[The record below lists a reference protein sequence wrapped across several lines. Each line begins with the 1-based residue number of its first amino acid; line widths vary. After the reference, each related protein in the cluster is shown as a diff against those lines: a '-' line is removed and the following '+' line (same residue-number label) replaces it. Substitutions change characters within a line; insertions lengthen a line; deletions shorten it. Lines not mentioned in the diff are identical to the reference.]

1 MDRSPHSASKTF
13 LISIKMKHAFNFF
26 RSHKMS
32 LLSLLFV
39 AIATA
44 LGADSSFAMAEVALT
59 GDGDGFSKEYTAGA
73 EDTKGLET
81 QHQGEGATA
90 GAAREA
96 GLEVEEIDQIIAK
109 FRPFRFPLEWFITNR
124 MQQSK
129 AQSYEQTHYRSGATV
144 LEAITAEDFTSSG
157 TFAKKNVAF
166 SVSVD
171 KFVSGVESIHEYDTI
186 YVQNVT
192 GYADD
197 GTTEDGGLFLFVTK
211 KDEDSCRFAVIN
223 PPAAGNVT
231 IPAGSKFVI
240 CGNACSESQMVV
252 DPETYLPS
260 SDTLFL
266 QKKISNIVM
275 TDEWLEQARKV
286 KFVKKD
292 VVDNGLYNHKRKCAR
307 SHWLGRQFMTTIN
320 VKDAKIG
327 AEPVYFER
335 GILRQVNMSY
345 MHSGDDYNWN
355 DLIAIS
361 KMMFT
366 ENAANTTAVGLCGKN
381 AMQRLLRLA
390 ANVDVQRSL
399 KYERN
404 EEMGVSIH
412 KWHDGFGTIEFML
425 DPTLDDIGYQDFI
438 VILDLDNA
446 VHYVKK
452 IEAETEQ
459 DLKKTGEARE
469 AQRRIIQTI
478 DCVGLKGYN
487 SMIVGP
493 ADAQARV
500 RELGGVNIDIMSS
513 ETLSGLSGL
522 KDKMVVYLTADDGEY
537 KAGESYQYDAS
548 SRTWSIYDGTLEE
561 A

>member
-1 MDRSPHSASKTF
+1 
-13 LISIKMKHAFNFF
+13 MKHAFNFF
-26 RSHKMS
+26 TSHKMGF
-32 LLSLLFV
+32 LSLLLV
-39 AIATA
+39 AFATV
-44 LGADSSFAMAEVALT
+44 LGADSSFAMAEVALAGE
-59 GDGDGFSKEYTAGA
+59 GDGNGAGFSQEYTPGA

-90 GAAREA
+90 GAARAA

-124 MQQSK
+124 MTQQK
-129 AQSYEQTHYRSGATV
+129 ATSYEQTHYRSGATV
-144 LEAITAEDFTSSG
+144 LEAVTGEEFSSTG
-157 TFAKKNVAF
+157 TFEKKNVAF
-166 SVSVD
+166 SVNVD
-171 KFVSGVESIHEYDTI
+171 AFVSGVESIHEYDTI
-186 YVQNVT
+186 YVKDVM

-197 GTTEDGGLFLFVTK
+197 GETEDGGLFLFVTK
-211 KDEDSCRFAVIN
+211 KDEDSVRFAVIN
-223 PPAAGNVT
+223 PPATVAAAGGLK
-231 IPAGSKFVI
+231 IPSGTKLVI
-240 CGNACSESQMVV
+240 CGNACSESQMIV

-286 KFVKKD
+286 KFVQKD

-307 SHWLGRQFMTTIN
+307 SHWLGRQFRTTIN

-345 MHSGDDYNWN
+345 MHDGEDYNWN

-404 EEMGVSIH
+404 DEMGVSIH

-438 VILDLDNA
+438 VILDLENA

-452 IEAETEQ
+452 IEAETSQ

-493 ADAQARV
+493 ASAAARV
-500 RELGGVNIDIMSS
+500 RALGGVSLNIITS
-513 ETLSGLSGL
+513 ETLTGIANPTEG
-522 KDKMVVYLTADDGEY
+522 MVVYLTEVDGEY
-537 KAGESYQYDAS
+537 MAEEAYQYKGGS
-548 SRTWSIYDGTLEE
+548 WVIYEGTVEE
-561 A
+561 S

>member
-1 MDRSPHSASKTF
+1 
-13 LISIKMKHAFNFF
+13 MKHAFNFF
-26 RSHKMS
+26 TSHKMGF
-32 LLSLLFV
+32 LSLLLV
-39 AIATA
+39 AFATV
-44 LGADSSFAMAEVALT
+44 LGADSSFAMAEVALAGE
-59 GDGDGFSKEYTAGA
+59 GDGNGAGFSQEYTPGA

-90 GAAREA
+90 GAARAA

-124 MQQSK
+124 MTQQK
-129 AQSYEQTHYRSGATV
+129 ATSYEQTHYRSGATV
-144 LEAITAEDFTSSG
+144 LEAVTGEEFSSTG

-166 SVSVD
+166 SVNVD
-171 KFVSGVESIHEYDTI
+171 AFVSGVESIHEYDTI
-186 YVQNVT
+186 YVKDVM

-197 GTTEDGGLFLFVTK
+197 GETEDGGLFLFVTK
-211 KDEDSCRFAVIN
+211 KDEDSVRFAVIN
-223 PPAAGNVT
+223 PPATVAAAGGLK
-231 IPAGSKFVI
+231 IPSGTKLVI

-286 KFVKKD
+286 TFVQKD

-345 MHSGDDYNWN
+345 MHDGEDYNWN

-404 EEMGVSIH
+404 DEMGVSIH

-452 IEAETEQ
+452 IEAETSQ

-493 ADAQARV
+493 ASAAARV
-500 RELGGVNIDIMSS
+500 RALGGVSLNIITS
-513 ETLSGLSGL
+513 ETLTGIANPTEG
-522 KDKMVVYLTADDGEY
+522 MVVYLTEVDGEY
-537 KAGESYQYDAS
+537 MAEEAYQYKGGS
-548 SRTWSIYDGTLEE
+548 WVIYEGTVEE
-561 A
+561 S

>member
-1 MDRSPHSASKTF
+1 
-13 LISIKMKHAFNFF
+13 MKHAFNFF
-26 RSHKMS
+26 RSHKMGF
-32 LLSLLFV
+32 LSLLLV
-39 AIATA
+39 AMATV
-44 LGADSSFAMAEVALT
+44 LGADSSFAMAEVALAGA
-59 GDGDGFSKEYTAGA
+59 GDSNGAGFSQEYTPGA

-81 QHQGEGATA
+81 QHQGEAATA
-90 GAAREA
+90 GAARAA

-109 FRPFRFPLEWFITNR
+109 FRPFRFPLEWFITNK
-124 MQQSK
+124 MQQQK
-129 AQSYEQTHYRSGATV
+129 ATSYEQTHFRSGATV
-144 LEAITAEDFTSSG
+144 LEAVTGADFSSTG

-166 SVSVD
+166 SVNTSD
-171 KFVSGVESIHEYDTI
+171 FVSGVESIHEFDTI
-186 YVQNVT
+186 YVKDVM

-197 GTTEDGGLFLFVTK
+197 GVTEDGGLFLFVTK
-211 KDEDSCRFAVIN
+211 KDEDSVRFAVIN
-223 PPAAGNVT
+223 PPATVAASGDLE
-231 IPAGSKFVI
+231 IPSGTKLVI
-240 CGNACSESQMVV
+240 CGNACSESQMIV

-275 TDEWLEQARKV
+275 TDEWLQQARKV
-286 KFVKKD
+286 KFVQKD

-307 SHWLGRQFMTTIN
+307 SHWLGRQCMTTID

-327 AEPVYFER
+327 REPVYFER

-345 MHSGDDYNWN
+345 MHDNEDYNWN

-366 ENAANTTAVGLCGKN
+366 ENAANTYAVGLCGKN

-404 EEMGVSIH
+404 DEMGVSIH

-438 VILDLDNA
+438 VILDLENA

-452 IEAETEQ
+452 IEAETNQ

-493 ADAQARV
+493 ASAAARV
-500 RELGGVNIDIMSS
+500 RALGGVSLNIITS
-513 ETLSGLSGL
+513 ETLSGIKNPTEG
-522 KDKMVVYLTADDGEY
+522 MVVYLTEVDGEY
-537 KAGESYQYDAS
+537 MPDEAYQYTGES
-548 SRTWSIYDGTLEE
+548 WVIYEGTVEE
-561 A
+561 S

>member
-1 MDRSPHSASKTF
+1 MEQV
-13 LISIKMKHAFNFF
+13 FNFF
-26 RSHKMS
+26 RSHKMGF
-32 LLSLLFV
+32 LSLLLV
-39 AIATA
+39 AMATA
-44 LGADSSFAMAEVALT
+44 LGADSTFAMAEVALT
-59 GDGDGFSKEYTAGA
+59 GADEGFAKEGELYTTGA

-96 GLEVEEIDQIIAK
+96 GLEVEEIDQIISK

-124 MQQSK
+124 MQQHK

-144 LEAITAEDFTSSG
+144 LEAIAGADFASTG

-166 SVSVD
+166 SVSPTD
-171 KFVSGVESIHEYDTI
+171 FVSGVESIHEYDTI
-186 YVQNVT
+186 YVKDVT

-197 GTTEDGGLFLFVTK
+197 GVTEDGGLFLFVTK
-211 KDEDSCRFAVIN
+211 KDEDTVRFAVIN
-223 PPAAGNVT
+223 PPASVAATGDLE
-231 IPAGSKFVI
+231 IPSGSKLVI
-240 CGNACSESQMVV
+240 CGNACSESQMIVA
-252 DPETYLPS
+252 PETYLPS
-260 SDTLFL
+260 SDTLYL

-275 TDEWLEQARKV
+275 TDEWLAQARKV
-286 KFVKKD
+286 KFVQKD

-307 SHWLGRQFMTTIN
+307 SHWLGRQFMTTID
-320 VKDAKIG
+320 VKEANIG
-327 AEPVYFER
+327 REPVYFER

-345 MHSGDDYNWN
+345 MHDGDDYQWN

-366 ENAANTTAVGLCGKN
+366 ENAANTSAVGLCGKN

-404 EEMGVSIH
+404 DEMGVSIH

-438 VILDLDNA
+438 VILDLENA

-452 IEAETEQ
+452 VEAETSQ

-493 ADAQARV
+493 AKAAARV
-500 RELGGVNIDIMSS
+500 RELGGVNIDIKSAD
-513 ETLSGLSGL
+513 TLTGIEDPY
-522 KDKMVVYLTADDGEY
+522 DKLVIYLTADDGEY
-537 KAGESYQYDAS
+537 AAGETYQYDATAG
-548 SRTWSIYDGTLEE
+548 TWKPYDATVQE

>member
-1 MDRSPHSASKTF
+1 MGNINV
-13 LISIKMKHAFNFF
+13 L
-26 RSHKMS
+26 
-32 LLSLLFV
+32 
-39 AIATA
+39 
-44 LGADSSFAMAEVALT
+44 SFAVANL
-59 GDGDGFSKEYTAGA
+59 
-73 EDTKGLET
+73 
-81 QHQGEGATA
+81 
-90 GAAREA
+90 
-96 GLEVEEIDQIIAK
+96 I
-109 FRPFRFPLEWFITNR
+109 
-124 MQQSK
+124 
-129 AQSYEQTHYRSGATV
+129 
-144 LEAITAEDFTSSG
+144 
-157 TFAKKNVAF
+157 
-166 SVSVD
+166 
-171 KFVSGVESIHEYDTI
+171 
-186 YVQNVT
+186 
-192 GYADD
+192 
-197 GTTEDGGLFLFVTK
+197 
-211 KDEDSCRFAVIN
+211 
-223 PPAAGNVT
+223 AAG
-231 IPAGSKFVI
+231 
-240 CGNACSESQMVV
+240 EVV
-252 DPETYLPS
+252 DRPA
-260 SDTLFL
+260 LFL

-286 KFVKKD
+286 KFVQKD

-327 AEPVYFER
+327 NEPVYFER

-345 MHSGDDYNWN
+345 MHDGEDYNWN

-404 EEMGVSIH
+404 DEMGVSIH

-438 VILDLDNA
+438 VILDLENA

-452 IEAETEQ
+452 IEAETSQ

-493 ADAQARV
+493 ASAAARV
-500 RELGGVNIDIMSS
+500 RALGGVSLNIITSD
-513 ETLSGLSGL
+513 TLTGIKNPTEG
-522 KDKMVVYLTADDGEY
+522 MVVYLTEADGEY
-537 KAGESYQYDAS
+537 AAEEAYQYKGGS
-548 SRTWSIYDGTLEE
+548 WVIYEGTVEE
-561 A
+561 S

>member
-1 MDRSPHSASKTF
+1 
-13 LISIKMKHAFNFF
+13 MKHAFNFF
-26 RSHKMS
+26 TSHKMGF
-32 LLSLLFV
+32 LSLLLV
-39 AIATA
+39 AFATV
-44 LGADSSFAMAEVALT
+44 LGADSSFAMAEVALAGE
-59 GDGDGFSKEYTAGA
+59 GDANGAGFSQEYTTGA

-90 GAAREA
+90 GAARAA

-124 MQQSK
+124 MTQQK
-129 AQSYEQTHYRSGATV
+129 ATSYEQTHYRSGATV
-144 LEAITAEDFTSSG
+144 LEAVTGAEFSSTG

-166 SVSVD
+166 SVNVD
-171 KFVSGVESIHEYDTI
+171 AFVSGVESIHEYDTI
-186 YVQNVT
+186 YVKDVM

-197 GTTEDGGLFLFVTK
+197 GETEDGGLFLFVTK
-211 KDEDSCRFAVIN
+211 KDEDSVRFAVIN
-223 PPAAGNVT
+223 PPATVTAAGGLK
-231 IPAGSKFVI
+231 IPSGTKLVI
-240 CGNACSESQMVV
+240 CGNACSESQMIV

-260 SDTLFL
+260 SDTLYL

-286 KFVKKD
+286 KFVQKD

-327 AEPVYFER
+327 NEPVYFER

-345 MHSGDDYNWN
+345 MHDGEDYNWN

-404 EEMGVSIH
+404 DEMGVSIH

-438 VILDLDNA
+438 VILDLENA

-452 IEAETEQ
+452 IEAETSQ

-493 ADAQARV
+493 ASAAARV
-500 RELGGVNIDIMSS
+500 RALGGVSLNIITSD
-513 ETLSGLSGL
+513 TLSGIKNPTEG
-522 KDKMVVYLTADDGEY
+522 MVVYLTEADGEY
-537 KAGESYQYDAS
+537 MAEEAYQYKGGS
-548 SRTWSIYDGTLEE
+548 WVIYEGTVEE
-561 A
+561 S

>member
-1 MDRSPHSASKTF
+1 
-13 LISIKMKHAFNFF
+13 MKHAFNFF
-26 RSHKMS
+26 KTHKMGF
-32 LLSLLFV
+32 LSLLLV
-39 AIATA
+39 AFAAA
-44 LGADSSFAMAEVALT
+44 LGADSSFAMAEVALA
-59 GDGDGFSKEYTAGA
+59 GAEDGFSKEYTPGA

-81 QHQGEGATA
+81 QHQGEAATA
-90 GAAREA
+90 GAARAA
-96 GLEVEEIDQIIAK
+96 GLEVEELDQIVAK

-124 MQQSK
+124 MQQQK
-129 AQSYEQTHYRSGATV
+129 ATSYEQIHYRSGATV
-144 LEAITAEDFTSSG
+144 LEAVNNAELTSTG
-157 TFAKKNVAF
+157 TFAKQNVAF
-166 SVSVD
+166 ANVSTGS
-171 KFVSGVESIHEYDTI
+171 FSSGVESIHEYDTI
-186 YVQNVT
+186 YIANVA
-192 GYADD
+192 GYDD
-197 GTTEDGGLFLFVTK
+197 KGETEDGGLFLFVTK
-211 KDEDSCRFAVIN
+211 KDEDSIRFAVIN
-223 PPAAGNVT
+223 PPATGNVT

-240 CGNACSESQMVV
+240 CGNACSESQMIV

-260 SDTLFL
+260 SDKLYL

-286 KFVKKD
+286 KFIQKD

-327 AEPVYFER
+327 NEPVYFER

-390 ANVDVQRSL
+390 ANVQVNRSL
-399 KYERN
+399 QYERN
-404 EEMGVSIH
+404 DEMGVSIH

-438 VILDLDNA
+438 VILDLENA

-452 IEAETEQ
+452 VEAETSQ

-478 DCVGLKGYN
+478 DCVGLKGFN

-493 ADAQARV
+493 ANAAKAV
-500 RELGGVNIDIMSS
+500 RELGGVNIDVIAS
-513 ETLSGLSGL
+513 ETLTGLESPYEGL
-522 KDKMVVYLTADDGEY
+522 VVYLTENEGEY
-537 KAGESYQYDAS
+537 LANETYQYKGG
-548 SRTWSIYDGTLEE
+548 TWVLYKGIVEE

>member
-1 MDRSPHSASKTF
+1 
-13 LISIKMKHAFNFF
+13 MKHAFNFF
-26 RSHKMS
+26 TSHKMGF
-32 LLSLLFV
+32 LSLLLV
-39 AIATA
+39 AFATV
-44 LGADSSFAMAEVALT
+44 LGADSSFAMAEVALAGE
-59 GDGDGFSKEYTAGA
+59 GDGNGAGFSQEYTPGA

-90 GAAREA
+90 GAARAA

-124 MQQSK
+124 MTQQK
-129 AQSYEQTHYRSGATV
+129 ATSYEQTHYRSGATV
-144 LEAITAEDFTSSG
+144 LEAVTGEEFSSTG

-166 SVSVD
+166 SVNVD
-171 KFVSGVESIHEYDTI
+171 AFVSGVESIHEYDTI
-186 YVQNVT
+186 YVKDVM

-197 GTTEDGGLFLFVTK
+197 GETEDGGLFLFVTK
-211 KDEDSCRFAVIN
+211 KDEDSVRFAVIN
-223 PPAAGNVT
+223 PPATVAAAGGLK
-231 IPAGSKFVI
+231 IPSGTKLVI
-240 CGNACSESQMVV
+240 CGNACSESQMIV

-275 TDEWLEQARKV
+275 TDEWLEQARKAT
-286 KFVKKD
+286 FVQKD

-345 MHSGDDYNWN
+345 MHDGEDYNWN

-404 EEMGVSIH
+404 DEMGISIH

-438 VILDLDNA
+438 VILDLENA

-452 IEAETEQ
+452 IEAETSQ

-493 ADAQARV
+493 ASAAARV
-500 RELGGVNIDIMSS
+500 RALGGVSLNIITS
-513 ETLSGLSGL
+513 ETLTGIANPTEG
-522 KDKMVVYLTADDGEY
+522 MVVYLTEVDGEY
-537 KAGESYQYDAS
+537 MAEEAYQYKGGS
-548 SRTWSIYDGTLEE
+548 WVIYEGTVEE
-561 A
+561 S

>member
-1 MDRSPHSASKTF
+1 
-13 LISIKMKHAFNFF
+13 MKHAFNFF
-26 RSHKMS
+26 TSHKMGF
-32 LLSLLFV
+32 LSLLLV
-39 AIATA
+39 AFATV
-44 LGADSSFAMAEVALT
+44 LGADSSFAMAEVALAGE
-59 GDGDGFSKEYTAGA
+59 GDGNGAGFSQEYTPGA

-90 GAAREA
+90 GAARAA

-124 MQQSK
+124 MTQQK
-129 AQSYEQTHYRSGATV
+129 ATSYEQTHYRSGATV
-144 LEAITAEDFTSSG
+144 LEAVTGEEFSSTG

-166 SVSVD
+166 SVNVD
-171 KFVSGVESIHEYDTI
+171 AFVSGIESIHEYDTI
-186 YVQNVT
+186 YVKDVM

-197 GTTEDGGLFLFVTK
+197 GETEDGGLFLFVTK
-211 KDEDSCRFAVIN
+211 KDEDSVRFAVIN
-223 PPAAGNVT
+223 PAKTVT
-231 IPAGSKFVI
+231 ANGGLKIPSGTKLVI
-240 CGNACSESQMVV
+240 CGNACSESQMIV

-286 KFVKKD
+286 KFVQKD

-345 MHSGDDYNWN
+345 MHDGEDYNWN

-404 EEMGVSIH
+404 DEMGVSIH

-438 VILDLDNA
+438 VILDLENA

-452 IEAETEQ
+452 IEAETSQ

-493 ADAQARV
+493 ASAAARV
-500 RELGGVNIDIMSS
+500 RALGGVSLNIITS
-513 ETLSGLSGL
+513 ETLTGIANPTEG
-522 KDKMVVYLTADDGEY
+522 MVVYLTEVDGEY
-537 KAGESYQYDAS
+537 MAEEAYQYKGGS
-548 SRTWSIYDGTLEE
+548 WVIYEGTVEE
-561 A
+561 S

>member
-1 MDRSPHSASKTF
+1 
-13 LISIKMKHAFNFF
+13 MKHAFNFF
-26 RSHKMS
+26 RSHKMGF
-32 LLSLLFV
+32 LSLLLV
-39 AIATA
+39 AMAAA
-44 LGADSSFAMAEVALT
+44 LGADSSFAMAEVALAGE
-59 GDGDGFSKEYTAGA
+59 GDGNGAGFSQEYTPGA

-90 GAAREA
+90 GAARAA
-96 GLEVEEIDQIIAK
+96 GLEVEDIDQIIAK

-124 MQQSK
+124 MTQQK
-129 AQSYEQTHYRSGATV
+129 ATSYEQTHYRSGATV
-144 LEAITAEDFTSSG
+144 LEAVTGEEFSSTG

-166 SVSVD
+166 SVNVD
-171 KFVSGVESIHEYDTI
+171 AFVSGVESIHEYDTI
-186 YVQNVT
+186 YVKDVM

-197 GTTEDGGLFLFVTK
+197 GETEDGGLFLFVTK
-211 KDEDSCRFAVIN
+211 KDEDSVRFAVIN
-223 PPAAGNVT
+223 PPATVAAAGGLK
-231 IPAGSKFVI
+231 IPSGTKLVI
-240 CGNACSESQMVV
+240 CGNACSESQMIV

-286 KFVKKD
+286 KFVQKD

-345 MHSGDDYNWN
+345 MHDGEDYNWN

-404 EEMGVSIH
+404 DEMGVSIH

-438 VILDLDNA
+438 VILDLENA

-452 IEAETEQ
+452 IEAETSQ

-493 ADAQARV
+493 ASAAARV
-500 RELGGVNIDIMSS
+500 RALGGVSLNIITS
-513 ETLSGLSGL
+513 ETLTGIANPTEG
-522 KDKMVVYLTADDGEY
+522 MVVYLTEVDGEY
-537 KAGESYQYDAS
+537 MAEEAYQYKGGS
-548 SRTWSIYDGTLEE
+548 WVIYEGTVEE
-561 A
+561 S

>member
-1 MDRSPHSASKTF
+1 
-13 LISIKMKHAFNFF
+13 MKHAFNFF
-26 RSHKMS
+26 KTHKMGF
-32 LLSLLFV
+32 LSLLLV
-39 AIATA
+39 AFAA
-44 LGADSSFAMAEVALT
+44 VLGADSSFAMAEVALAGE
-59 GDGDGFSKEYTAGA
+59 GDGTGAGFSKEYTPGA
-73 EDTKGLET
+73 EDTKGLDT

-90 GAAREA
+90 GAARAA
-96 GLEVEEIDQIIAK
+96 GLEVEEIDQIISK

-124 MQQSK
+124 MQQQK
-129 AQSYEQTHYRSGATV
+129 ATSYEQTHYRSGATV
-144 LEAITAEDFTSSG
+144 LEAVNNVELTATGS
-157 TFAKKNVAF
+157 FAKKNVAF
-166 SVSVD
+166 ANVSTGS
-171 KFVSGVESIHEYDTI
+171 FASGVESIHEYDTI
-186 YVQNVT
+186 YISNVA
-192 GYADD
+192 GYDDD
-197 GTTEDGGLFLFVTK
+197 GLTEDGGLFLFVTK
-211 KDEDSCRFAVIN
+211 KDEDSIRFAVVN
-223 PPAAGNVT
+223 PPATGT
-231 IPAGSKFVI
+231 LKIPAGSKFVI
-240 CGNACSESQMVV
+240 CGNACSESQMIV

-260 SDTLFL
+260 SDTLYL

-286 KFVKKD
+286 KFVQKD

-327 AEPVYFER
+327 NEPVYFER

-345 MHSGDDYNWN
+345 MHSGDEFNWN

-404 EEMGVSIH
+404 DEMGVSIH

-438 VILDLDNA
+438 VILDLENA

-452 IEAETEQ
+452 VEAETSQ

-478 DCVGLKGYN
+478 DCVGLKGFN

-493 ADAQARV
+493 ASAAKSV
-500 RELGGVNIDIMSS
+500 RELGGVNIDIMAS
-513 ETLSGLSGL
+513 ETLTGLENPYEGL
-522 KDKMVVYLTADDGEY
+522 VVYLTEKDGDYE
-537 KAGESYQYDAS
+537 ANEPYQYKGG
-548 SRTWSIYDGTLEE
+548 TWVLYKGIVEE

>member
-1 MDRSPHSASKTF
+1 
-13 LISIKMKHAFNFF
+13 MKHAFNFF
-26 RSHKMS
+26 TSHKMGF
-32 LLSLLFV
+32 LSLLLV
-39 AIATA
+39 AFATV
-44 LGADSSFAMAEVALT
+44 LGADSSFAMAEVALAGE
-59 GDGDGFSKEYTAGA
+59 GDGNGAGFSQEYTPGA

-90 GAAREA
+90 GAARAA

-124 MQQSK
+124 MTQQK
-129 AQSYEQTHYRSGATV
+129 ATSYEQTHYRSGATV
-144 LEAITAEDFTSSG
+144 LEAVTGAEFSSTG

-166 SVSVD
+166 SVNVD
-171 KFVSGVESIHEYDTI
+171 AFVSGVESIHEYDTI
-186 YVQNVT
+186 YVKDVM

-197 GTTEDGGLFLFVTK
+197 GETEDGGLFLFVTK
-211 KDEDSCRFAVIN
+211 KDEDSVRFAVIN
-223 PPAAGNVT
+223 PPATVAAAGGLK
-231 IPAGSKFVI
+231 IPSGTKLVI
-240 CGNACSESQMVV
+240 CGNACSESQMIV

-286 KFVKKD
+286 KFVQKD

-345 MHSGDDYNWN
+345 MHDGEDYNWN

-404 EEMGVSIH
+404 DEMGVSIH

-438 VILDLDNA
+438 VILDLENA

-452 IEAETEQ
+452 IEAETSQ

-493 ADAQARV
+493 ASAAARV
-500 RELGGVNIDIMSS
+500 RALGGVSLNIITS
-513 ETLSGLSGL
+513 ETLTGIANPTEG
-522 KDKMVVYLTADDGEY
+522 MVVYLTEVDGEY
-537 KAGESYQYDAS
+537 MAEEAYQYKGGS
-548 SRTWSIYDGTLEE
+548 WVIYEGTVEE
-561 A
+561 S

>member
-1 MDRSPHSASKTF
+1 
-13 LISIKMKHAFNFF
+13 MKHPFNYF
-26 RSHKMS
+26 RSHKMGF
-32 LLSLLFV
+32 LSLLLV
-39 AIATA
+39 AVAAA
-44 LGADSSFAMAEVALT
+44 LGADSSFAMAEVALAGE
-59 GDGDGFSKEYTAGA
+59 GDGTGAGFSQEYLPGQ

-90 GAAREA
+90 GAARAA
-96 GLEVEEIDQIIAK
+96 GLEVEEIDQLISK

-124 MQQSK
+124 MQQHK
-129 AQSYEQTHYRSGATV
+129 ATSYEQTHYRSGATI
-144 LEAITAEDFTSSG
+144 LEAITAEDFVSSG

-166 SVSVD
+166 SVTTD

-186 YVQNVT
+186 YVKDVT

-211 KDEDSCRFAVIN
+211 KDEDSVRFAVVN
-223 PPAAGNVT
+223 PPATGNVT
-231 IPAGSKFVI
+231 IPSGSELVI
-240 CGNACSESQMVV
+240 CGNACSESQMIVA
-252 DPETYLPS
+252 PETYLPS
-260 SDTLFL
+260 SDTLYL

-275 TDEWLEQARKV
+275 TDEWLQQARKV
-286 KFVKKD
+286 KFVQKD

-307 SHWLGRQFMTTIN
+307 SHWLGRQFMTTID
-320 VKDAKIG
+320 VKEANIG
-327 AEPVYFER
+327 REPVYMER

-345 MHSGDDYNWN
+345 MHDSDDYQWN

-404 EEMGVSIH
+404 DEMGVSIH

-452 IEAETEQ
+452 IEAETQQ

-493 ADAQARV
+493 AKAAAKV
-500 RELGGVNIDIMSS
+500 RALGGVSLNIITS
-513 ETLSGLSGL
+513 ESLSNIANPTDG
-522 KDKMVVYLTADDGEY
+522 MVVYLTADDGEY
-537 KAGESYQYDAS
+537 MADEAYKYVAAS
-548 SRTWSIYDGTLEE
+548 QTWEIYDGTVEE

>member
-1 MDRSPHSASKTF
+1 
-13 LISIKMKHAFNFF
+13 MKHAFNFF
-26 RSHKMS
+26 KTHKMGF
-32 LLSLLFV
+32 LSLLLV
-39 AIATA
+39 AFAAA
-44 LGADSSFAMAEVALT
+44 LGADSSFAMAEVALA
-59 GDGDGFSKEYTAGA
+59 GDNGSEEAGFTKEYTKGA

-90 GAAREA
+90 GAARAA
-96 GLEVEEIDQIIAK
+96 GLEVEEIDQIISQ

-124 MQQSK
+124 MQQQK
-129 AQSYEQTHYRSGATV
+129 ATSYEQTHYRSGATV
-144 LEAITAEDFTSSG
+144 LEAINNTVLTATGS
-157 TFAKKNVAF
+157 FAKKNVAF
-166 SVSVD
+166 ANVSTGS
-171 KFVSGVESIHEYDTI
+171 FASGVESIHEYDTI
-186 YVQNVT
+186 YIANVP
-192 GYADD
+192 GYDD
-197 GTTEDGGLFLFVTK
+197 EGKTEDGGLFLFVTK
-211 KDEDSCRFAVIN
+211 KDEDSIRFSVIN
-223 PPAAGNVT
+223 PPATGTVT

-240 CGNACSESQMVV
+240 CGNACSESQMKV

-260 SDTLFL
+260 SDTLYL

-286 KFVKKD
+286 KFVQKD

-307 SHWLGRQFMTTIN
+307 SHWLGRQFMTTID

-327 AEPVYFER
+327 REPVYFER

-345 MHSGDDYNWN
+345 MHSGDDFQWN

-390 ANVDVQRSL
+390 ANVDVHRSL

-404 EEMGVSIH
+404 DEMGVSIH

-438 VILDLDNA
+438 VILDLENA

-452 IEAETEQ
+452 VEAETTQ

-478 DCVGLKGYN
+478 DCVGLKGFN

-493 ADAQARV
+493 ANAAKTV
-500 RELGGVNIDIMSS
+500 KELGGVNIDIMAS
-513 ETLSGLSGL
+513 ETLTGL
-522 KDKMVVYLTADDGEY
+522 KAPYEGLVVYLTEADGDYDANE
-537 KAGESYQYDAS
+537 AYQYKGN
-548 SRTWSIYDGTLEE
+548 TWVLYKGTVEE
-561 A
+561 S

>member
-1 MDRSPHSASKTF
+1 
-13 LISIKMKHAFNFF
+13 MKHVFNFF
-26 RSHKMS
+26 TSHKMGF
-32 LLSLLFV
+32 LSLLLV
-39 AIATA
+39 AFATV

-59 GDGDGFSKEYTAGA
+59 GEGDGNGAGFSQEYTTGA

-90 GAAREA
+90 GAARAA

-124 MQQSK
+124 MTQQK
-129 AQSYEQTHYRSGATV
+129 ATSYEQTHYRSGATV
-144 LEAITAEDFTSSG
+144 LEAVTGAEFSSTG

-166 SVSVD
+166 SVNVD
-171 KFVSGVESIHEYDTI
+171 AFVSGVESIHEYDTI
-186 YVQNVT
+186 YVKDVM

-197 GTTEDGGLFLFVTK
+197 GETEDGGLFLFVTK
-211 KDEDSCRFAVIN
+211 KDEDSVRFAVIN
-223 PPAAGNVT
+223 PPATVTAAGGLK
-231 IPAGSKFVI
+231 IPSGTKLVI
-240 CGNACSESQMVV
+240 CGNACSESQMIV

-286 KFVKKD
+286 KFVQKD

-327 AEPVYFER
+327 NEPVYFER

-345 MHSGDDYNWN
+345 MHDGEDYNWN

-404 EEMGVSIH
+404 DEMGVSIH

-438 VILDLDNA
+438 VILDLENA

-452 IEAETEQ
+452 IEAETSQ

-493 ADAQARV
+493 ASAAARV
-500 RELGGVNIDIMSS
+500 RALGGVSLNIITSD
-513 ETLSGLSGL
+513 TLTGIANPTEG
-522 KDKMVVYLTADDGEY
+522 MVVYLTESDGEY
-537 KAGESYQYDAS
+537 AAEEAYQYKGGS
-548 SRTWSIYDGTLEE
+548 WVIYEGTVEE
-561 A
+561 S

>member
-1 MDRSPHSASKTF
+1 
-13 LISIKMKHAFNFF
+13 MKHAFNFF
-26 RSHKMS
+26 TSHKMGF
-32 LLSLLFV
+32 LSLLLV
-39 AIATA
+39 AFATV
-44 LGADSSFAMAEVALT
+44 LGADSSFAMAEVALAGE
-59 GDGDGFSKEYTAGA
+59 GDGNGAGFSQEYTPGA

-90 GAAREA
+90 GAARAA

-124 MQQSK
+124 MTQQK
-129 AQSYEQTHYRSGATV
+129 ATSYEQTHYRSGATV
-144 LEAITAEDFTSSG
+144 LEAVTGEKFTSKG

-166 SVSVD
+166 SVSTGA
-171 KFVSGVESIHEYDTI
+171 FVSGVESIHEYDTI
-186 YVQNVT
+186 YVKDVM

-197 GTTEDGGLFLFVTK
+197 GETEDGGLFLFVTK
-211 KDEDSCRFAVIN
+211 KDEDSVRLVVIN
-223 PPAAGNVT
+223 PPKTVT
-231 IPAGSKFVI
+231 ADGGLEIPSGTKLVI
-240 CGNACSESQMVV
+240 CGNACSESQMIV

-286 KFVKKD
+286 KFVQKD

-345 MHSGDDYNWN
+345 MHDGEDYNWN

-404 EEMGVSIH
+404 DEMGVSIH

-438 VILDLDNA
+438 VILDLENA

-452 IEAETEQ
+452 IEAETSQ

-493 ADAQARV
+493 ASAAARV
-500 RELGGVNIDIMSS
+500 RALGGVSLNIITS
-513 ETLSGLSGL
+513 ETLTGIANPTEG
-522 KDKMVVYLTADDGEY
+522 MVVYLTEVDGEY
-537 KAGESYQYDAS
+537 MAEEAYQYKGGS
-548 SRTWSIYDGTLEE
+548 WVIYEGTVEE
-561 A
+561 S

>member
-1 MDRSPHSASKTF
+1 
-13 LISIKMKHAFNFF
+13 MKHAFNFF
-26 RSHKMS
+26 TSHKMGF
-32 LLSLLFV
+32 LSLLLV
-39 AIATA
+39 AFATV
-44 LGADSSFAMAEVALT
+44 LGADSSFAMAEVALAGE
-59 GDGDGFSKEYTAGA
+59 GDGNGAGFSQEYTPGA

-90 GAAREA
+90 GAARAA

-124 MQQSK
+124 MTQQK
-129 AQSYEQTHYRSGATV
+129 ATSYEQTHYRSGATV
-144 LEAITAEDFTSSG
+144 LEAVTGEEFSSTG

-166 SVSVD
+166 SVNVD
-171 KFVSGVESIHEYDTI
+171 AFVSGVESIHEYDTI
-186 YVQNVT
+186 YVKDVM

-197 GTTEDGGLFLFVTK
+197 GETEDGGLFLFVTK
-211 KDEDSCRFAVIN
+211 KDEDSVRFAVIN
-223 PPAAGNVT
+223 PPATVAAAGGLK
-231 IPAGSKFVI
+231 IPSGTKLVI
-240 CGNACSESQMVV
+240 CGNACSESQMIV

-286 KFVKKD
+286 KFVQKD

-345 MHSGDDYNWN
+345 MHDGEDYNWN

-404 EEMGVSIH
+404 DEMGVSIH

-438 VILDLDNA
+438 VILDLENA

-452 IEAETEQ
+452 IEAETSQ

-493 ADAQARV
+493 ASAAARV
-500 RELGGVNIDIMSS
+500 RALGGVSLNIITS
-513 ETLSGLSGL
+513 ETLTGIANPTEG
-522 KDKMVVYLTADDGEY
+522 MVVYLTEVDGEY
-537 KAGESYQYDAS
+537 MAEEAYQYKGGS
-548 SRTWSIYDGTLEE
+548 WVIYEGTVEE
-561 A
+561 S

>member
-1 MDRSPHSASKTF
+1 
-13 LISIKMKHAFNFF
+13 MKHVFNFF
-26 RSHKMS
+26 RSHKMGF
-32 LLSLLFV
+32 LSLLLV
-39 AIATA
+39 AFATA
-44 LGADSSFAMAEVALT
+44 LGADSSFAMAEVALA
-59 GDGDGFSKEYTAGA
+59 GAEDGFSQEYTTGA

-90 GAAREA
+90 GAARAA

-129 AQSYEQTHYRSGATV
+129 ATSYEQTHYRTGATV
-144 LEAITAEDFTSSG
+144 LEAVLGGEGITSTG

-166 SVSVD
+166 SVPVD
-171 KFVSGVESIHEYDTI
+171 TFVSGVESIHEYDTV
-186 YVQNVT
+186 YVGDVT
-192 GYADD
+192 GFADD
-197 GTTEDGGLFLFVTK
+197 GVTEDGGLFLFVTK
-211 KDEDSCRFAVIN
+211 KDEDSVRFAVIN
-223 PPAAGNVT
+223 PPASGNVT
-231 IPAGSKFVI
+231 IPSGAKFVI
-240 CGNACSESQMVV
+240 CGNACSESQMIV

-260 SDTLFL
+260 SDTLYL

-307 SHWLGRQFMTTIN
+307 SHWLGRQFMTTTN
-320 VKDAKIG
+320 VKEAKIG
-327 AEPVYFER
+327 IEPVYMER

-345 MHSGDDYNWN
+345 MHSGDDYQWN

-390 ANVDVQRSL
+390 ANVDVNRSL

-404 EEMGVSIH
+404 DEMGVSIH

-452 IEAETEQ
+452 VEAETEQ

-493 ADAQARV
+493 ANAQR
-500 RELGGVNIDIMSS
+500 RIKTLGGVSIEITSS
-513 ETLSGLSGL
+513 DTLSGIKNP
-522 KDKMVVYLTADDGEY
+522 KDKQVVYLTETDGEY
-537 KAGESYQYDAS
+537 MAGESYQYDADTQ
-548 SRTWSIYDGTLEE
+548 TWVIYDGTVEE

>member
-1 MDRSPHSASKTF
+1 
-13 LISIKMKHAFNFF
+13 MKHAFNFF
-26 RSHKMS
+26 TSHKMGF
-32 LLSLLFV
+32 LSLLLV
-39 AIATA
+39 AFATV
-44 LGADSSFAMAEVALT
+44 LGADSSFAMAEVALAGE
-59 GDGDGFSKEYTAGA
+59 GDGNGAGFSQEYTPGA

-90 GAAREA
+90 GAARAA

-124 MQQSK
+124 MTQQK
-129 AQSYEQTHYRSGATV
+129 ATSYEQTHYRSGATV
-144 LEAITAEDFTSSG
+144 LEAVTGEEFSSTG

-166 SVSVD
+166 SVNVD
-171 KFVSGVESIHEYDTI
+171 AFVSGVESIHEYDTI
-186 YVQNVT
+186 YVKDVM

-197 GTTEDGGLFLFVTK
+197 GETEDGGLFLFVTK
-211 KDEDSCRFAVIN
+211 KDEDSVRFAVIN
-223 PPAAGNVT
+223 PPKTVT
-231 IPAGSKFVI
+231 ANGGLKIPSGTKLVI
-240 CGNACSESQMVV
+240 CGNACSESQMIV

-286 KFVKKD
+286 KFVQKD

-345 MHSGDDYNWN
+345 MHDGEDYNWN

-404 EEMGVSIH
+404 DEMGVSIH

-438 VILDLDNA
+438 VILDLENA

-452 IEAETEQ
+452 IEAETSQ

-493 ADAQARV
+493 ASAAARV
-500 RELGGVNIDIMSS
+500 RALGGVSLNIITS
-513 ETLSGLSGL
+513 ETLTGIANPTEG
-522 KDKMVVYLTADDGEY
+522 MVVYLTEVDGEY
-537 KAGESYQYDAS
+537 MAEEAYQYKGGS
-548 SRTWSIYDGTLEE
+548 WVIYEGTVEE
-561 A
+561 S

>member
-1 MDRSPHSASKTF
+1 
-13 LISIKMKHAFNFF
+13 MKHAFNFF
-26 RSHKMS
+26 RSHKMGF
-32 LLSLLFV
+32 LSLLLV
-39 AIATA
+39 AMATV
-44 LGADSSFAMAEVALT
+44 LGADSSFAMAEVALAGA
-59 GDGDGFSKEYTAGA
+59 GDSDGAGFSQEYTAGA

-81 QHQGEGATA
+81 QHQGEAATA
-90 GAAREA
+90 GAARAA

-109 FRPFRFPLEWFITNR
+109 FRPFRFPLEWFITNK
-124 MQQSK
+124 MQQQK
-129 AQSYEQTHYRSGATV
+129 ATSYEQTHYRSGATV
-144 LEAITAEDFTSSG
+144 LEAVTGADFSSTG

-166 SVSVD
+166 SVNTSD
-171 KFVSGVESIHEYDTI
+171 FVSGVESIHEFDTI
-186 YVQNVT
+186 YVKDVM

-197 GTTEDGGLFLFVTK
+197 GVTEDGGLFLFVTK
-211 KDEDSCRFAVIN
+211 KDEDSVRFAVIN
-223 PPAAGNVT
+223 PPATVAASGDLE
-231 IPAGSKFVI
+231 IPSGTKLVI
-240 CGNACSESQMVV
+240 CGNACSESQMIV

-275 TDEWLEQARKV
+275 TDEWLQQARKV
-286 KFVKKD
+286 KFVQKD

-307 SHWLGRQFMTTIN
+307 SHWLGRQFMTTID

-327 AEPVYFER
+327 REPVYFER

-345 MHSGDDYNWN
+345 MHDNEDYNWN

-366 ENAANTTAVGLCGKN
+366 ENAANTYAVGLCGKN

-404 EEMGVSIH
+404 DEMGVSIH

-438 VILDLDNA
+438 VILDLENA

-452 IEAETEQ
+452 IEAETNQ

-493 ADAQARV
+493 ASAAARV
-500 RELGGVNIDIMSS
+500 RALGGVSLNIITS
-513 ETLSGLSGL
+513 ETLSGIKNPTEG
-522 KDKMVVYLTADDGEY
+522 MVVYLTEVDGEY
-537 KAGESYQYDAS
+537 MPDEAYQYTGES
-548 SRTWSIYDGTLEE
+548 WVIYEGTVEE
-561 A
+561 S

>member
-1 MDRSPHSASKTF
+1 
-13 LISIKMKHAFNFF
+13 MKHAFNFF
-26 RSHKMS
+26 TSHKMGF
-32 LLSLLFV
+32 LSLLLV
-39 AIATA
+39 AFATV
-44 LGADSSFAMAEVALT
+44 LGADSSFAMAEVALAGE
-59 GDGDGFSKEYTAGA
+59 GDGNGAGFSQEYTTGA

-90 GAAREA
+90 GAARAA

-124 MQQSK
+124 MTQQK
-129 AQSYEQTHYRSGATV
+129 ATSYEQTHYRSGATV
-144 LEAITAEDFTSSG
+144 LEAVTGAEFSSTG

-166 SVSVD
+166 SVNVD
-171 KFVSGVESIHEYDTI
+171 AFVSGVESIHEYDTI
-186 YVQNVT
+186 YVKDVM

-197 GTTEDGGLFLFVTK
+197 GETEDGGLFLFVTK
-211 KDEDSCRFAVIN
+211 KDEDSVRFAVIN
-223 PPAAGNVT
+223 PPATVTAAGGLK
-231 IPAGSKFVI
+231 IPSGTKLVI
-240 CGNACSESQMVV
+240 CGNACSESQMIV

-286 KFVKKD
+286 KFVQKD

-327 AEPVYFER
+327 NEPVYFER

-345 MHSGDDYNWN
+345 MHDGEDYNWN

-404 EEMGVSIH
+404 DEMGVSIH

-438 VILDLDNA
+438 VILDLENA

-452 IEAETEQ
+452 IEAETSQ

-493 ADAQARV
+493 ASAAARV
-500 RELGGVNIDIMSS
+500 RALGGVSLNIITSD
-513 ETLSGLSGL
+513 TLSGIKNPTEG
-522 KDKMVVYLTADDGEY
+522 MVVYLTEADGEY
-537 KAGESYQYDAS
+537 MAEEAYQYKGGS
-548 SRTWSIYDGTLEE
+548 WVIYEGTVEE
-561 A
+561 S

>member
-1 MDRSPHSASKTF
+1 
-13 LISIKMKHAFNFF
+13 MKHAFNFF
-26 RSHKMS
+26 RSHKMGF
-32 LLSLLFV
+32 LSLLLV
-39 AIATA
+39 AFAA
-44 LGADSSFAMAEVALT
+44 VLGADSSFAMAEVALT
-59 GDGDGFSKEYTAGA
+59 GKGDNTGDGFSQEYTKAA

-90 GAAREA
+90 GAARAA

-124 MQQSK
+124 MTQQK
-129 AQSYEQTHYRSGATV
+129 ATSYEQTHYRSGATV
-144 LEAITAEDFTSSG
+144 LEAVTGEKFTSKG

-166 SVSVD
+166 SVSTGA
-171 KFVSGVESIHEYDTI
+171 FVSGVESIHEYDTI
-186 YVQNVT
+186 YVKDVM

-197 GTTEDGGLFLFVTK
+197 GETEDGGLFLFVTK
-211 KDEDSCRFAVIN
+211 KDEDSVRLVVIN
-223 PPAAGNVT
+223 PPKTVT
-231 IPAGSKFVI
+231 ADGGLEIPSGTKLVI
-240 CGNACSESQMVV
+240 CGNACSESQMIV

-286 KFVKKD
+286 KFVQKD

-345 MHSGDDYNWN
+345 MHDGEDYNWN

-404 EEMGVSIH
+404 DEMGVSIH

-438 VILDLDNA
+438 VILDLENA

-452 IEAETEQ
+452 IEAETSQ

-493 ADAQARV
+493 ASAAARV
-500 RELGGVNIDIMSS
+500 RALGGVSLNIITS
-513 ETLSGLSGL
+513 ETLTGIANPTEG
-522 KDKMVVYLTADDGEY
+522 MVVYLTEVDGEY
-537 KAGESYQYDAS
+537 MAEEAYQYKGGS
-548 SRTWSIYDGTLEE
+548 WVIYEGTVEE
-561 A
+561 S

>member
-1 MDRSPHSASKTF
+1 
-13 LISIKMKHAFNFF
+13 MKHAFNFF
-26 RSHKMS
+26 RSHKMGF
-32 LLSLLFV
+32 LSLLLV
-39 AIATA
+39 AMATV

-59 GDGDGFSKEYTAGA
+59 GEGDGNGAGFSQEYTPGA

-90 GAAREA
+90 GAARAA

-109 FRPFRFPLEWFITNR
+109 FRPFRFPLEWFITNK
-124 MQQSK
+124 MQQQK
-129 AQSYEQTHYRSGATV
+129 VTSYEQTHFRSGATI
-144 LEAITAEDFTSSG
+144 LEAVTGAEFSSTG

-166 SVSVD
+166 SVNVAD
-171 KFVSGVESIHEYDTI
+171 FVSGVESIHEFDTI
-186 YVQNVT
+186 YVKDVM

-197 GTTEDGGLFLFVTK
+197 GETEDGGLFLFVTK
-211 KDEDSCRFAVIN
+211 KDEDSVRFAVIN
-223 PPAAGNVT
+223 PAKTVT
-231 IPAGSKFVI
+231 ANGGLKIPSGTKLVI
-240 CGNACSESQMVV
+240 CGNACSESQMIV

-275 TDEWLEQARKV
+275 TDEWLQQARKV
-286 KFVKKD
+286 KFVQKD

-307 SHWLGRQFMTTIN
+307 SHWLGRQFMTTID

-327 AEPVYFER
+327 RESVYFER

-345 MHSGDDYNWN
+345 MHDSEDYNWN

-366 ENAANTTAVGLCGKN
+366 ENAANTYAVGLCGKN

-404 EEMGVSIH
+404 DEMGVSIH

-438 VILDLDNA
+438 VILDLENA

-452 IEAETEQ
+452 IEAETNQ

-493 ADAQARV
+493 ATAAARV
-500 RELGGVNIDIMSS
+500 RALGGVSLNIITS
-513 ETLSGLSGL
+513 ETLTGI
-522 KDKMVVYLTADDGEY
+522 KDPTEGMVVYLTEVDGEY
-537 KAGESYQYDAS
+537 MPEEAYQYKGGS
-548 SRTWSIYDGTLEE
+548 WIVYEGTVEE
-561 A
+561 S

>member
-1 MDRSPHSASKTF
+1 
-13 LISIKMKHAFNFF
+13 MKHAFNFF
-26 RSHKMS
+26 TSHKMGF
-32 LLSLLFV
+32 LSLLLV
-39 AIATA
+39 AFATV
-44 LGADSSFAMAEVALT
+44 LGADSSFAMAEVALAGK
-59 GDGDGFSKEYTAGA
+59 GDDTGDGFSQEYTKAA

-90 GAAREA
+90 GAARAA
-96 GLEVEEIDQIIAK
+96 GLEVDEIDQIIAK
-109 FRPFRFPLEWFITNR
+109 FRPFRFPLEWFITNK
-124 MQQSK
+124 MAQQK
-129 AQSYEQTHYRSGATV
+129 ATSYEQTHYRSGATV
-144 LEAITAEDFTSSG
+144 LEAVTGEKFTSKG

-166 SVSVD
+166 SVSTGA
-171 KFVSGVESIHEYDTI
+171 FVSGVESIHEYDTI
-186 YVQNVT
+186 YVKDVM

-197 GTTEDGGLFLFVTK
+197 GETEDGGLFLFVTK
-211 KDEDSCRFAVIN
+211 KDEDSVRLVVIN
-223 PPAAGNVT
+223 PPKTVT
-231 IPAGSKFVI
+231 ADGGLEIPSGTKLVI

-286 KFVKKD
+286 QFVQKD

-345 MHSGDDYNWN
+345 MHDGEDYNWN

-404 EEMGVSIH
+404 DEMGVSIH

-438 VILDLDNA
+438 VILDLENA

-452 IEAETEQ
+452 IEAETSQ

-493 ADAQARV
+493 ASAAARV
-500 RELGGVNIDIMSS
+500 RALGGVSLNIITSD
-513 ETLSGLSGL
+513 TLTGIKNPTEG
-522 KDKMVVYLTADDGEY
+522 MVVYLTEVDGEY
-537 KAGESYQYDAS
+537 MAEEAYQYKGGS
-548 SRTWSIYDGTLEE
+548 WVIYEGTVEE
-561 A
+561 S

>member
-1 MDRSPHSASKTF
+1 
-13 LISIKMKHAFNFF
+13 MKHAFNFF
-26 RSHKMS
+26 TSHKMGF
-32 LLSLLFV
+32 LSLLLV
-39 AIATA
+39 AFAA
-44 LGADSSFAMAEVALT
+44 VLGADSSFAMAEVALT
-59 GDGDGFSKEYTAGA
+59 GKGDNTGDGFSQEYTKAA

-90 GAAREA
+90 GAARAA

-124 MQQSK
+124 MTQQK
-129 AQSYEQTHYRSGATV
+129 ATSYEQTHYRSGATV
-144 LEAITAEDFTSSG
+144 LEAVTGEKFTSKG

-166 SVSVD
+166 SVSTGA
-171 KFVSGVESIHEYDTI
+171 FVSGVESIHEYDTI
-186 YVQNVT
+186 YVKDVM

-197 GTTEDGGLFLFVTK
+197 GETEDGGLFLFVTK
-211 KDEDSCRFAVIN
+211 KDEDSVRLVVIN
-223 PPAAGNVT
+223 PPKTVT
-231 IPAGSKFVI
+231 ADGGLEIPSGTKLVI
-240 CGNACSESQMVV
+240 CGNACSESQMIV

-286 KFVKKD
+286 KFVQKD

-345 MHSGDDYNWN
+345 MHDGEDYNWN

-404 EEMGVSIH
+404 DEMGVSIH

-438 VILDLDNA
+438 VILDLENA

-452 IEAETEQ
+452 IEAETSQ

-493 ADAQARV
+493 ASAAARV
-500 RELGGVNIDIMSS
+500 RALGGVSLNIITS
-513 ETLSGLSGL
+513 ETLTGIANPTEG
-522 KDKMVVYLTADDGEY
+522 MVVYLTEVDGEY
-537 KAGESYQYDAS
+537 MAEEAYQYKGGS
-548 SRTWSIYDGTLEE
+548 WVIYEGTVEE
-561 A
+561 S

>member
-1 MDRSPHSASKTF
+1 
-13 LISIKMKHAFNFF
+13 MKHAFNFF
-26 RSHKMS
+26 RSHKMGF
-32 LLSLLFV
+32 LSLLLV
-39 AIATA
+39 AMATV
-44 LGADSSFAMAEVALT
+44 LGADSSFAMAEVALAGE
-59 GDGDGFSKEYTAGA
+59 GDSDGAGFSQEYTPSA

-90 GAAREA
+90 GAARAA

-109 FRPFRFPLEWFITNR
+109 FRPFRFPLEWFITNK
-124 MQQSK
+124 MQQQK
-129 AQSYEQTHYRSGATV
+129 ATSYEQTHFRSGATV
-144 LEAITAEDFTSSG
+144 LEAVTGAEFSSTG

-166 SVSVD
+166 SVNTAD
-171 KFVSGVESIHEYDTI
+171 FVSGVESIHEFDTI
-186 YVQNVT
+186 YVKDVM

-197 GTTEDGGLFLFVTK
+197 GETEDGGLFLFVTK
-211 KDEDSCRFAVIN
+211 KDEDSVRFAVIN
-223 PPAAGNVT
+223 PPSTVAAAGGLK
-231 IPAGSKFVI
+231 IPSGTKLVI
-240 CGNACSESQMVV
+240 CGNACSESQMIV

-275 TDEWLEQARKV
+275 TDEWLQQARKV
-286 KFVKKD
+286 KFVQKD

-307 SHWLGRQFMTTIN
+307 SHWLGRQSMTTID

-327 AEPVYFER
+327 REPVYFER

-345 MHSGDDYNWN
+345 MHDNEDYNWN

-366 ENAANTTAVGLCGKN
+366 ENAANTYAVGLCGKN

-404 EEMGVSIH
+404 DDMGVSIH

-438 VILDLDNA
+438 VILDLENA

-452 IEAETEQ
+452 IEAETNQ

-493 ADAQARV
+493 ASAAARV
-500 RELGGVNIDIMSS
+500 RALGGVSLNIITS
-513 ETLSGLSGL
+513 ETLTGI
-522 KDKMVVYLTADDGEY
+522 KDPTEGMVVYLTEVDGEY
-537 KAGESYQYDAS
+537 MPDEAYQYKGGS
-548 SRTWSIYDGTLEE
+548 WVIYEGTVEE
-561 A
+561 S

>member
-1 MDRSPHSASKTF
+1 
-13 LISIKMKHAFNFF
+13 MKHAFNFF
-26 RSHKMS
+26 TSHKMGF
-32 LLSLLFV
+32 LSLLLV
-39 AIATA
+39 AFATV
-44 LGADSSFAMAEVALT
+44 LGADSSFAMAEVALAGE
-59 GDGDGFSKEYTAGA
+59 GDGNEAGFSQEYTTGA

-90 GAAREA
+90 GAARAA

-124 MQQSK
+124 MTQQK
-129 AQSYEQTHYRSGATV
+129 ATSYEQTHYRSGATV
-144 LEAITAEDFTSSG
+144 LEAVTGAEFSSTG

-166 SVSVD
+166 SVNVD
-171 KFVSGVESIHEYDTI
+171 AFVSGVESIHEYDTI
-186 YVQNVT
+186 YVKDVM

-197 GTTEDGGLFLFVTK
+197 GETEDGGLFLFVTK
-211 KDEDSCRFAVIN
+211 KDEDSVRFAVIN
-223 PPAAGNVT
+223 PPATVTAAGGLK
-231 IPAGSKFVI
+231 IPSGTKLVI
-240 CGNACSESQMVV
+240 CGNACSESQMIV

-286 KFVKKD
+286 KFVQKD

-327 AEPVYFER
+327 NEPVYFER

-345 MHSGDDYNWN
+345 MHDGEDYNWN

-404 EEMGVSIH
+404 DEMGVSIH

-438 VILDLDNA
+438 VILDLENA

-452 IEAETEQ
+452 IEAETSQ

-493 ADAQARV
+493 ASAAARV
-500 RELGGVNIDIMSS
+500 RALGGVSLNIITSD
-513 ETLSGLSGL
+513 TLTGIKNPTEG
-522 KDKMVVYLTADDGEY
+522 MVVYLTEADGEY
-537 KAGESYQYDAS
+537 MAEEAYQYKGGS
-548 SRTWSIYDGTLEE
+548 WVIYEGTVEE
-561 A
+561 S